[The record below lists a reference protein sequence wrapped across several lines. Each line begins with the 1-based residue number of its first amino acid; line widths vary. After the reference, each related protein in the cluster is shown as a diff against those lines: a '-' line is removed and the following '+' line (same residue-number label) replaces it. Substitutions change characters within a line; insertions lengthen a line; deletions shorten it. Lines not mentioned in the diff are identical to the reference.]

1 MELPPLPLF
10 LRSREEISCALR
22 PNRLLPRAARHAHLT
37 EPRPLG
43 TVRERLRTFR
53 TPDVVEFAV
62 SPQVGQ
68 AVLAFARSYS
78 SSGLKFSAGGQ
89 AAPPAPPAKLSPSK
103 GMAQPIFPARQ
114 KSRGDIRSSETCP
127 RFRRSPPRR
136 PPVSR
141 CRRRRHR
148 YRQRRQRPVD
158 RVPTTPTAF
167 QKNATSEVC
176 ATQQEQRSGW
186 RHCHYHRCA
195 GQRLCR
201 RLHLL
206 RRFPGH
212 ARRRAA
218 QERRPDQPCG
228 GHGSRS
234 RPSSSA

>member
-1 MELPPLPLF
+1 M
-10 LRSREEISCALR
+10 RS
-22 PNRLLPRAARHAHLT
+22 
-37 EPRPLG
+37 G
-43 TVRERLRTFR
+43 VERLISTLFASGIHRPGAPRRVSAPQTRVSAPRHGSGQF
-53 TPDVVEFAV
+53 PQLSEIPVEFAV
-62 SPQVGQ
+62 S
-68 AVLAFARSYS
+68 
-78 SSGLKFSAGGQ
+78 
-89 AAPPAPPAKLSPSK
+89 PAKLSPSK

-212 ARRRAA
+212 PRRRAA